1 MKKIIIANWKM
12 NPGTLSEAEDLLNF
26 IDETAGDFQGLLVIC
41 PPFVYLEDIGRLLKT
56 SRLSKYTELG
66 AQDTAPAESIKTA
79 PAGNGEILPPYNQ
92 PTV

>member
-66 AQDTAPAESIKTA
+66 ALDRLSLRPDAQTLGRPLCHRRAF
-79 PAGNGEILPPYNQ
+79 
-92 PTV
+92 